1 MAFLYSLDNKRY
13 HTLNYHY
20 KTIFNSKVTKVS
32 LNAGFTCPNIDGTK
46 GYGGCTYCSK
56 LNSGDFAGDKN
67 DDLVTQFNKIKKIMD
82 KKWTTS
88 KYIGYFQANSN
99 TYAPVSVLKE
109 KYEQILQL
117 DNVVGLSIAT
127 RADCIDDDILD
138 YLDNLNKRTYLTIEL
153 GLQTMHDETA
163 KLINRCHT
171 LDEFENTVKKLK
183 SRNIRVV
190 VHIMN
195 GLPYETKNMMIDT
208 AKYLNSLRI
217 DGIKIH
223 MLHVLKGT
231 AMNNLLQK
239 EKFHILTREEY
250 VDIVCSQI
258 EVLNPK
264 IVIER
269 VTSDPNPNDLVEPA
283 WLIKKFCVLNE
294 IDKEL
299 SKRDTYQGAK
309 EEKTV
314 EI

>member
-223 MLHVLKGT
+223 MLHVLKDT

-239 EKFHILTREEY
+239 ENFHILTREEY

>member
-1 MAFLYSLDNKRY
+1 MAFLYSFDNKRY

-223 MLHVLKGT
+223 MLHVLKDT